1 MATINKKLMACQIC
15 KAKSGFYPLCTK
27 CFKLKDEGKISK
39 CDDCG
44 KWKEGSKPRCMECWK
59 ESQHIENIKSKDFK
73 PSKIEEENNNYR
85 FKYPATFRTDDGH
98 LVRSKAELLID
109 NCLFRHKIAHAYE
122 KKVLGVDEEIFCD
135 FFVDYEK
142 PVYIEFWGGID
153 DKYLARKEVKKK
165 IYATKTNTALIELTE
180 KDIVILEET
189 LLKKLRPFLPKNFEF
204 D

>member
-1 MATINKKLMACQIC
+1 M
-15 KAKSGFYPLCTK
+15 
-27 CFKLKDEGKISK
+27 KISDK
-39 CDDCG
+39 I
-44 KWKEGSKPRCMECWK
+44 KV
-59 ESQHIENIKSKDFK
+59 IENLLAKVDRMLIGGAMIFTFFK
-73 PSKIEEENNNYR
+73 AQGRNVGTSKIEEENNNYR